1 MKQSIIINGTNKE
14 VFDMIMKSAMSE
26 MRIKGKTGVSYQTI
40 KGMTYKQK
48 VTGQDKSR
56 YEVNCIVTEFVQN
69 ERYYYELRDE
79 IRHLVHHVRYTFYPR
94 GDKTKLVYEEY
105 SEKHGKQPLSA
116 KLLTNVFYRKSYK
129 NKLMRIKDHVEIE
142 LDKEMNTK

>member
-1 MKQSIIINGTNKE
+1 MKQSILINGTCKE
-14 VFDMIMKSAMSE
+14 VFDALMKSAMTE

-56 YEVNCIVTEFVQN
+56 YEVDCVITEFIPN
-69 ERYYYELRDE
+69 ECYYYELRDE
-79 IRHLVHHVRYTFYPR
+79 VRYLVHHVRYSFYPKAN
-94 GDKTKLVYEEY
+94 KTKLVYEEY

-116 KLLTNVFYRKSYK
+116 KLMTSILYRKTYK
-129 NKLMRIKDHVEIE
+129 NKLLSIKEHIESEIE
-142 LDKEMNTK
+142 KTS